1 MRKQKV
7 YQEFVYL
14 MPGGNLNTTISI
26 HSVAE
31 RNMKKKNYSSS
42 LEKCCTFVKKSQMN
56 TISSQ
61 KR

>member
-31 RNMKKKNYSSS
+31 RNMKKKIIQVRLKNVVH
-42 LEKCCTFVKKSQMN
+42 L
-56 TISSQ
+56 
-61 KR
+61 